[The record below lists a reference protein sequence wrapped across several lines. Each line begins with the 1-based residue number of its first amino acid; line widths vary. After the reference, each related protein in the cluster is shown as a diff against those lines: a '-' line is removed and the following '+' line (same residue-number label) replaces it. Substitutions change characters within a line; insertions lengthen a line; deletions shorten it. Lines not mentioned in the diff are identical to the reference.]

1 MDDLLEFHQQF
12 LADVQGDA
20 DADGVYTTEA
30 FFEIVCGLLSEAGE
44 IDGGTRAYHSGKG
57 IGSNSRSIIQVD
69 GYGGDP
75 RDTGTLSLLIC
86 DFAVTA
92 EVRRRTS
99 TELKAFFSKLVGFL
113 RASRELEF
121 REAIEETSDGFGLA
135 DLISTT
141 WKHIEK
147 IKLILISNA
156 DSRAKVD
163 AFPAG
168 SMGNV
173 PVTYNVWDLKRIQ
186 KFMEQGQ
193 AREDL
198 SIDFAKDFGG
208 AIPILR
214 ASGSDAAL
222 ESYLAVIP
230 GNQLSA
236 IYEKWGSRL
245 LESNVRSFLQARGN
259 VNKGIRKTILE
270 EPHMFLAYNNGI
282 AATADS
288 LNVQQTPNGLEL
300 VSVENL
306 QIVNGGQTTASL
318 HAVRKIGAE
327 QLSEVF
333 VQMKLNIVPREL
345 SESVVPRISE
355 YANSQN
361 KVNAADFFANHP
373 FHVRME
379 EFSRRLLAPAG
390 SGGYRET
397 KWFYERARGQYAD
410 ERSKFTDAGRKKWDA
425 EFPRAQFFTKT
436 DLAKYENSF
445 QCKPEIVSLGAQ
457 KNFGKF
463 AAQIGSR
470 WGESGHAYD
479 ETWFRRLVAKAII
492 FRRLE
497 KAISASQWYE
507 GGYRANIVT
516 YGIAKLVHDL
526 TLRDRVIDFDRIW
539 KLQELPAELESS
551 FMVAA
556 AEAQAVVLEPV
567 AVRNIGEWA
576 KKQACWKILSER
588 ELDYPDTLDSWV
600 ITVEEANAVKQHDR
614 SERNA
619 DKSVIEQTR
628 TFELGA
634 GFWSECYVWGRQM
647 KALSPREA
655 GVLEIC
661 SKIPEKLPTEK
672 QCDLAMRALEKLVGL
687 GFTHDL
693 LQEAT
698 E

>member
-1 MDDLLEFHQQF
+1 MDDLEEFHLQF

-20 DADGVYTTEA
+20 DADGVYAAEA
-30 FFEIVCGLLSEAGE
+30 FFEIVSGLLSEAGE
-44 IDGGTRAYHSGKG
+44 IDGGTRSFHSGRG
-57 IGSNSRSIIQVD
+57 VGANSRTVIQVD

-75 RDTGTLSLLIC
+75 RDTGTLSLIIC
-86 DFAVTA
+86 DFAISP

-99 TELKAFFSKLVGFL
+99 TELKSFFSKLVGFL
-113 RASRELEF
+113 RAARELEF

-135 DLISTT
+135 DLISAT
-141 WKHIEK
+141 WKHVEK

-168 SMGNV
+168 SIGDV

-222 ESYLAVIP
+222 ESYLAVIS
-230 GNQLSA
+230 GSQLSA

-259 VNKGIRKTILE
+259 VNKGIRKTIVE

-288 LNVQQTPNGLEL
+288 LDVQQTANGLAL

-318 HAVRKIGAE
+318 HAVRKTAAE
-327 QLSEVF
+327 QLKEVF

-345 SESVVPRISE
+345 SEAVVPRISE

-390 SGGYRET
+390 SSGYRET

-425 EFPRAQFFTKT
+425 EFPRSQFFTKT

-463 AAQIGSR
+463 AAQIGTR
-470 WGESGHAYD
+470 WGESGYAYD
-479 ETWFRRLVAKAII
+479 ETWFRRLVAKAIV

-497 KAISASQWYE
+497 KAVSAADWYE

-516 YGIAKLVHDL
+516 YAIAKLVHDL
-526 TLRDRVIDFDRIW
+526 TQKEKVIDFDKIW
-539 KLQELPAELESS
+539 KSQDMPAELE
-551 FMVAA
+551 AA
-556 AEAQAVVLEPV
+556 LMIAGAEAQSVVLTPI

-576 KKQACWKILSER
+576 KKQACWKALSER
-588 ELDYPDTLDSWV
+588 ELEYSADLGSWL
-600 ITVEEANAVKQHDR
+600 ISLEEASAVKREDR
-614 SERNA
+614 NERNA
-619 DKSVIEQTR
+619 DKSVIEQSR
-628 TFELGA
+628 TYELGA
-634 GFWSECYVWGRQM
+634 EFWSECYAWGRQM

-661 SKIPEKLPTEK
+661 AKIPQKLPSEK
-672 QCDLAMRALEKLVGL
+672 QCDLAMRALDKLIGL
-687 GFTHDL
+687 GFEH
-693 LQEAT
+693 EAL
-698 E
+698 